1 MISLFY
7 WGSTTD
13 RVELKRIEMQG
24 TVLAPLKASVQLDTL
39 GKECIEEN
47 EGLFK
52 YKDCINITPLIFID
66 DVLSVSK
73 CGNESVKTNAIIHSK
88 VDTKQLMFGPA
99 KCTKMHIG
107 NNCESTCPTLRVHG
121 QVMNNVNKEK
131 YLGDYL
137 TIDGKINVN
146 IEERKKK
153 GNGYVNQI
161 MSTLKE
167 VSFGFHYFKMAM
179 LFRTTT
185 LINGMLCSVEALH
198 GFKKTHVDQ
207 LESCDKDLFRQIFQ
221 SPCTTPTAAYYLET
235 GATKLC
241 YLLMGRRIMYLW
253 NILQKTDDELVTKV
267 YNAQKLLPVKDDWI
281 FTIKEDL
288 EFLDIP
294 FDEENIRRTKKET
307 FKKLVN
313 SKIREASHSSLL
325 QDKKGKLENLSSHYG
340 MKEYLSSDKLML
352 KDKQLLFNLWTRMF
366 HVKCNYRRMYE
377 GNLLCLLCDT
387 KSEETQE
394 HLLLC
399 PSILSEVVV
408 DKSVEYMDIFGPL
421 EKQINAVKYF
431 SKIISTRK
439 VLMKELEVLSRE
451 KP

>member
-1 MISLFY
+1 M
-7 WGSTTD
+7 
-13 RVELKRIEMQG
+13 
-24 TVLAPLKASVQLDTL
+24 
-39 GKECIEEN
+39 
-47 EGLFK
+47 
-52 YKDCINITPLIFID
+52 
-66 DVLSVSK
+66 
-73 CGNESVKTNAIIHSK
+73 
-88 VDTKQLMFGPA
+88 
-99 KCTKMHIG
+99 
-107 NNCESTCPTLRVHG
+107 
-121 QVMNNVNKEK
+121 
-131 YLGDYL
+131 
-137 TIDGKINVN
+137 
-146 IEERKKK
+146 
-153 GNGYVNQI
+153 
-161 MSTLKE
+161 
-167 VSFGFHYFKMAM
+167 
-179 LFRTTT
+179 
-185 LINGMLCSVEALH
+185 
-198 GFKKTHVDQ
+198 
-207 LESCDKDLFRQIFQ
+207 
-221 SPCTTPTAAYYLET
+221 
-235 GATKLC
+235 
-241 YLLMGRRIMYLW
+241 
-253 NILQKTDDELVTKV
+253 QKTDDELVTKV

-352 KDKQLLFNLWTRMF
+352 KDKQLLFNLRTRMF

-421 EKQINAVKYF
+421 KKQINAVKYF